1 MRSFVHNI
9 IHTITAIGVIAV
21 CSSCGTITEELP
33 TYEETS
39 IIAVG
44 DSAPDFTTTLING
57 SDITLSELRGQVVL
71 LVFFSHTCPDCKA
84 LFDDIAA
91 AKSDFEESKVR
102 VLAISRGGEENEI
115 REYISSNN
123 YWFDT
128 AVDSTKEIYNMY
140 ATMYVPRTY
149 LINSEGTVIHTT
161 IEYSESHITDI
172 LAAAN

>member
-1 MRSFVHNI
+1 MSAHKRI
-9 IHTITAIGVIAV
+9 IEYIFLIATILAFCA
-21 CSSCGTITEELP
+21 CNTISEELP

-84 LFDDIAA
+84 LFNDMSA

-161 IEYSESHITDI
+161 IEYSKSHITDI